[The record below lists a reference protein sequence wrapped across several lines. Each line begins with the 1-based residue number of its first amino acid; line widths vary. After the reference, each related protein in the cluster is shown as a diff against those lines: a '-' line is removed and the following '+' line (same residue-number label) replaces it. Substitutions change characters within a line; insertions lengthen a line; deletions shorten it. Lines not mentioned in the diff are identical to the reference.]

1 MIDEKKQEDQID
13 ESEEEIVVELPE
25 EEKSEDETKVESEEP
40 VTEAPVVAE
49 ETAETEDEEEVD
61 EKSETDDEEEEDVE
75 KSEDTESKD
84 KKVFGKRAEKR
95 IKRLVREKKELE
107 SKLKELSQKE
117 QAWTQERDEL
127 HSRSKDSELH
137 AINQYI
143 DRLKSQE
150 KQSLSALKTAKESG
164 DVDAEIK
171 AQDALASV
179 KAESLV
185 AQQYKMRA
193 ESDSD
198 KRKVKSK
205 PKTETPTSVVA
216 DRKALEWQ
224 KRNEWF
230 GSTTTKDRIMT
241 QAAMVIHKELVD
253 EGIFPNNSPDEYYNE
268 LDSRIREEFP
278 ERFKTK
284 RTKKIPTVIS
294 GTRAATGKNQVKLT
308 KTEVDMANRL
318 GVSLQDYA
326 RQKVRQQAGG

>member
-1 MIDEKKQEDQID
+1 M
-13 ESEEEIVVELPE
+13 
-25 EEKSEDETKVESEEP
+25 
-40 VTEAPVVAE
+40 
-49 ETAETEDEEEVD
+49 
-61 EKSETDDEEEEDVE
+61 
-75 KSEDTESKD
+75 
-84 KKVFGKRAEKR
+84 
-95 IKRLVREKKELE
+95 
-107 SKLKELSQKE
+107 
-117 QAWTQERDEL
+117 
-127 HSRSKDSELH
+127 
-137 AINQYI
+137 
-143 DRLKSQE
+143 KSQE

-193 ESDSD
+193 ESDSE
-198 KRKVKSK
+198 KSK
-205 PKTETPTSVVA
+205 AKAKPKAKEVSTSA
-216 DRKALEWQ
+216 APDRKALNWQ

-230 GSTTTKDRIMT
+230 GSSSTKDRIMT

-253 EGIFPNNSPDEYYNE
+253 EGILPNNSPDEYYNE

-294 GTRAATGKNQVKLT
+294 GTRSATGKNQVKLT

>member
-1 MIDEKKQEDQID
+1 MIDEEKQEDQVN

-25 EEKSEDETKVESEEP
+25 EKSEGVQPEEP

-49 ETAETEDEEEVD
+49 ETAEEDDEEEVE
-61 EKSETDDEEEEDVE
+61 EKSETESEEEDE
-75 KSEDTESKD
+75 AEISEDTESKD

-95 IKRLVREKKELE
+95 IKRLVKEKKELE
-107 SKLKELSQKE
+107 SKLKELSIRE
-117 QAWTQERDEL
+117 QQWTTERDVLE
-127 HSRSKDSELH
+127 SRSKDSELH

-150 KQSLSALKTAKESG
+150 KQSLSALKTSKEAG
-164 DVDAEIK
+164 DIDAEIK

-179 KAESLV
+179 KAEALV

-193 ESDSD
+193 ESSP
-198 KRKVKSK
+198 KKVEKTTTRKAPDQTTTAV
-205 PKTETPTSVVA
+205 P

-241 QAAMVIHKELVD
+241 QAAMVIHKELIN
-253 EGIFPNNSPDEYYNE
+253 EGIAPNATPEEYYNE

-294 GTRAATGKNQVKLT
+294 GTRSAPGKNQVKLT
-308 KTEVDMANRL
+308 KTEVDMAHRL
-318 GVSLQDYA
+318 GVSLEDYA

>member
-1 MIDEKKQEDQID
+1 MGTTRCLATNSRATPAITTKSGMKICFFIQFLLFSGDFSVFFFGEKIETSI
-13 ESEEEIVVELPE
+13 ILFEL
-25 EEKSEDETKVESEEP
+25 
-40 VTEAPVVAE
+40 
-49 ETAETEDEEEVD
+49 
-61 EKSETDDEEEEDVE
+61 
-75 KSEDTESKD
+75 
-84 KKVFGKRAEKR
+84 
-95 IKRLVREKKELE
+95 
-107 SKLKELSQKE
+107 
-117 QAWTQERDEL
+117 
-127 HSRSKDSELH
+127 
-137 AINQYI
+137 QYQH
-143 DRLKSQE
+143 RKSQE

-253 EGIFPNNSPDEYYNE
+253 EGD
-268 LDSRIREEFP
+268 
-278 ERFKTK
+278 
-284 RTKKIPTVIS
+284 
-294 GTRAATGKNQVKLT
+294 
-308 KTEVDMANRL
+308 
-318 GVSLQDYA
+318 
-326 RQKVRQQAGG
+326 

>member
-1 MIDEKKQEDQID
+1 MIDEEKQEEQID

-25 EEKSEDETKVESEEP
+25 EEKSEGTQPEEP

-49 ETAETEDEEEVD
+49 ETAEPEDEEEVE
-61 EKSETDDEEEEDVE
+61 EKSETDDEEEEEVE

-95 IKRLVREKKELE
+95 IKRLVKEKKELE
-107 SKLKELSQKE
+107 SKLKELSIRE
-117 QAWTQERDEL
+117 QQWTSERDEL
-127 HSRSKDSELH
+127 ESRSKDSELH

-185 AQQYKMRA
+185 AQQYKIRA
-193 ESDSD
+193 ESDSE
-198 KRKVKSK
+198 KSK
-205 PKTETPTSVVA
+205 TKAKPKAKEVSSSVGP
-216 DRKALEWQ
+216 DRKALSWQ

-230 GSTTTKDRIMT
+230 GSTSTKDRIMT

-253 EGIFPNNSPDEYYNE
+253 EGILPNNSPDEYYNE

-294 GTRAATGKNQVKLT
+294 GTRSATGKNQVKLT

>member
-1 MIDEKKQEDQID
+1 MIDEEKQEEQID

-25 EEKSEDETKVESEEP
+25 EEKSEGTPPEEP

-95 IKRLVREKKELE
+95 IKQLVKEKKELE
-107 SKLKELSQKE
+107 SKIKELASKE
-117 QAWTQERDEL
+117 EAWVQEKDEL
-127 HSRSKDSELH
+127 TSKSKDSELH

-150 KQSLSALKTAKESG
+150 KQSLVALKTAKESG
-164 DVDAEIK
+164 DIDAEIK

-179 KAESLV
+179 KAENLV
-185 AQQYKMRA
+185 ARQYKIRA
-193 ESDSD
+193 ESDSEN
-198 KRKVKSK
+198 RKAKLKTK
-205 PKTETPTSVVA
+205 PKQVSTSA
-216 DRKALEWQ
+216 APDRKALEWQ

-230 GSTTTKDRIMT
+230 GSTATKDRIMT
-241 QAAMVIHKELVD
+241 QAAMVIHKELID
-253 EGIFPNNSPDEYYNE
+253 EGLMPNNNPDEYYNE
-268 LDSRIREEFP
+268 LDSRMREEFP

-284 RTKKIPTVIS
+284 RTKKIPTVMS
-294 GTRAATGKNQVKLT
+294 GTRSTLGKNQVKLT

-326 RQKVRQQAGG
+326 RQKMRQQAGG